1 LRLSSAPTELSP
13 ATDKK
18 SMQKQL
24 HGIPLLNLSP
34 TGNKLARQALRQ
46 LATLTKQI
54 SHLLDFI

>member
-1 LRLSSAPTELSP
+1 
-13 ATDKK
+13 
-18 SMQKQL
+18 MQKQL